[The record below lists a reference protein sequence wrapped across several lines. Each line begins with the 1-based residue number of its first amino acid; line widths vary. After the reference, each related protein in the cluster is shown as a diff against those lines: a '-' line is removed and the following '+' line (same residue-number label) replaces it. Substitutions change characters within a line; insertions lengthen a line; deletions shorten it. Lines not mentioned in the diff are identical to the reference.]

1 MKKHL
6 FKSIESLQEQLS
18 KHEPFYLHFLL
29 AKGEEVYLK
38 ETISLTLHH
47 RLCIGFVFEV
57 DTKNFSYV
65 KLFFVKT
72 WLEKVLLINKPLEI
86 IGIPKCV
93 LRTLFGG
100 YMYMRWEENQRV
112 YLQNSV
118 QKSMVEKTFL
128 PICDKCVDKEDCLG
142 TSNIDIPS
150 INPIIKRELSSIFK
164 NKIQPFDEKHYALN
178 DIHQAFLDYCVQT
191 KSKVSYRS
199 VYYVSNIDFHSEHSY
214 ANRFVY
220 GCDYLSP
227 QEYAQEFSFLRAHV
241 IYGKFIDTLAS
252 VAAIECTSQIAY
264 SLAQKAHSIR
274 ESFYMFVSKEYG
286 DKILK
291 DFSITYV
298 YPKSLD
304 MPFIGVGIDVIANE
318 IEGYKLYFRAT
329 KTFLKNYV
337 HSFDIDIT
345 QLHYTSHYLVLRL
358 DKQQQ
363 CISYKI
369 EMLLKYHELHYFK
382 NVIDNYAFYTQT
394 LNENG
399 TYNIAIEIEENSITK
414 INIYH
419 RSYIDESKKDDV

>member
-6 FKSIESLQEQLS
+6 FKSIELLKEQLS
-18 KHEPFYLHFLL
+18 KYEPFYLHFLL
-29 AKGEEVYLK
+29 GKGDEVYLK
-38 ETISLTLHH
+38 ESISLTLHH
-47 RLCIGFVFEV
+47 RLCIGFVFKV
-57 DTKNFSYV
+57 DTKNFSYA

-72 WLEKVLLINKPLEI
+72 WLEKVLLVNKPLEI
-86 IGIPKCV
+86 TGIPKCV

-100 YMYMRWEENQRV
+100 YMYMRWEENQGLHPK
-112 YLQNSV
+112 YSE
-118 QKSMVEKTFL
+118 QKSMIEKFFL
-128 PICDKCVDKEDCLG
+128 PICDKCVDKECCLG
-142 TSNIDIPS
+142 TLNIDITA
-150 INPIIKRELSSIFK
+150 INPVIKREHFGISKKQI
-164 NKIQPFDEKHYALN
+164 NPFEEKHHALN
-178 DIHQAFLDYCVQT
+178 NIHQAFLEYCVQT
-191 KSKVSYRS
+191 KSKVSYRT

-227 QEYAQEFSFLRAHV
+227 KEYTQEFSFLKAHV
-241 IYGKFIDTLAS
+241 IYGKFIDMLS
-252 VAAIECTSQIAY
+252 SAAKIECTSQIAY
-264 SLAQKAHSIR
+264 SLAQKANNIR

-291 DFSITYV
+291 DFSITYA

-304 MPFIGVGIDVIANE
+304 MPFIGVGIDVITNE

-369 EMLLKYHELHYFK
+369 EILLKYNELHYFK
-382 NVIDNYAFYTQT
+382 SLIDKYTFYEQT

-399 TYNIAIEIEENSITK
+399 TYNIAIEIEKGSITK

-419 RSYIDESKKDDV
+419 RNYIDESEKDDV